1 VTAAAPVITLDGPGG
16 VGKGTLGRH
25 LARRLGWHLLDSGAI
40 YRATALAAVRAG
52 LALDDVDGLA
62 SLARELPLRFVE
74 AGDETEIWLGD
85 ERIDTAIRTP
95 EVGQWA
101 SRIAAL
107 APLRSALLQRQRDF
121 QQAPGL
127 VADGRDMGT
136 VVFPDARLKI
146 FLTASVEVRAARR
159 LKQLIEQGSSAS
171 LATIAAEIAERDRRD
186 RERSVAPL
194 VAAPDARILDT
205 SALSVAESSRVLEG
219 WVVDA
224 FGEIFVRQ
232 SAGI

>member
-1 VTAAAPVITLDGPGG
+1 ASVPVITLDGPGG

-40 YRATALAAVRAG
+40 YRATALAAARAQVDLEDVQG
-52 LALDDVDGLA
+52 LVA
-62 SLARELPLRFVE
+62 LARDLPLRFVE
-74 AGDETEIWLGD
+74 AGDETQIWLGD
-85 ERIDTAIRTP
+85 ERIDIAIRSSD
-95 EVGQWA
+95 VGQWA

-107 APLRSALLQRQRDF
+107 APLRAALLQRQRDF
-121 QQAPGL
+121 RQPPGL

-136 VVFPDARLKI
+136 VVFPDAGLKV

-159 LKQLIEQGSSAS
+159 LKQLMEQGSSAN

-194 VAAPDARILDT
+194 VAATDARVLDT
-205 SALSVAESSRVLEG
+205 SQLSVAESFRVLEG

>member
-1 VTAAAPVITLDGPGG
+1 VTVPVITLDGPGG

-25 LARRLGWHLLDSGAI
+25 LAHCLGWHLLDSGAI
-40 YRATALAAVRAG
+40 YRATALAAERSG
-52 LALDDVDGLA
+52 LALDDVDGLVK
-62 SLARELPLRFVE
+62 LARDLPLRFVE
-74 AGDETEIWLGD
+74 AGDATEIWLAD
-85 ERIDTAIRTP
+85 ERIDAVIRSP
-95 EVGQWA
+95 EVGQGA

-107 APLRSALLQRQRDF
+107 APLRAALLQRQRDF
-121 QQAPGL
+121 RAPPGL

-136 VVFPDARLKI
+136 VVFPDAKLKV
-146 FLTASVEVRAARR
+146 FLTASVEVRAQRR
-159 LKQLIEQGSSAS
+159 LKQLMEQGSSAN
-171 LATIAAEIAERDRRD
+171 LAAIAAEIAERDRRD

-194 VAAPDARILDT
+194 VPAADARILDT
-205 SALSVAESSRVLEG
+205 SALSVAESFRVLEG